1 MVSTA
6 YPTIGLMPMPANF
19 KYTDVLRRGRPRHEK
34 WDSFSLRHPPMS
46 AAHWAKIFSPF
57 DALDG
62 FDERI
67 AEKEVLYESR
77 IELCDDDQAELD
89 RRLNIL
95 HNLTWNARMAR
106 ANRVM
111 VSVKYFVPCADKN
124 HFAFQLGA
132 GKYAT
137 VSGMVLRVDPE
148 SIRLRTGD
156 GDRSIRFSDIRE
168 IRNEAGYF
176 DTDWEMEAP

>member
-6 YPTIGLMPMPANF
+6 YPMIGIIPIPANF
-19 KYTDVLRRGRPRHEK
+19 KYADVLRRGRPRHEK
-34 WDSFSLRHPPMS
+34 WDSFSLRHPPMT

-77 IELCDDDQAELD
+77 IELCEDDQAELD

-95 HNLTWNARMAR
+95 HNLTWNNRMAR

-111 VSVKYFVPCADKN
+111 VSVKYFVPCADEN
-124 HFAFQLGA
+124 HFAFQIAA
-132 GKYAT
+132 GQYEAAT
-137 VSGMVLRVDPE
+137 GMVLRVDSE
-148 SIRLRTGD
+148 SLRLRTENGD
-156 GDRSIRFSDIRE
+156 KSISFRDIRE
-168 IRNEAGYF
+168 IRSKTGIF
-176 DTDWEMEAP
+176 DTDWEMEMP

>member
-1 MVSTA
+1 
-6 YPTIGLMPMPANF
+6 MPANF

-77 IELCDDDQAELD
+77 IELCDDDQAD
-89 RRLNIL
+89 
-95 HNLTWNARMAR
+95 
-106 ANRVM
+106 
-111 VSVKYFVPCADKN
+111 
-124 HFAFQLGA
+124 A
-132 GKYAT
+132 GSTSCTISPGTPAWQ
-137 VSGMVLRVDPE
+137 E
-148 SIRLRTGD
+148 RT
-156 GDRSIRFSDIRE
+156 
-168 IRNEAGYF
+168 A
-176 DTDWEMEAP
+176 

>member
-19 KYTDVLRRGRPRHEK
+19 KYTDVLRRGRPHHEK

-46 AAHWAKIFSPF
+46 ATHWAKIFSPF
-57 DALDG
+57 DALEG

-89 RRLNIL
+89 RRLNIPTQSHL
-95 HNLTWNARMAR
+95 EHPHGK
-106 ANRVM
+106 
-111 VSVKYFVPCADKN
+111 SQPCNGQCKI
-124 HFAFQLGA
+124 
-132 GKYAT
+132 
-137 VSGMVLRVDPE
+137 LRP
-148 SIRLRTGD
+148 LCG
-156 GDRSIRFSDIRE
+156 
-168 IRNEAGYF
+168 
-176 DTDWEMEAP
+176 